1 MDKHTVK
8 QLTKRMK
15 KFKTWTEGTFI
26 NPISY
31 RVNEK
36 LYYMTGFTKGGES
49 VGTAYFTL
57 DGEEVKAEAY
67 EAQTYLSTFAD
78 ISKNI
83 FSIGEDH
90 LKIDLAYYTAPLA
103 ILVDSELPEVMAGHQ
118 AYQTLWEWHQEY
130 NRCFLD
136 YKAYYENDVLI
147 REEITVDDVRK
158 TQKTAAMINLYQYD
172 TIKLLLDKNAE
183 IEAYVAYLETTK
195 EWEKLTKDQRTF
207 ANEITKNKAK
217 LENSLQTLALIEDE
231 DRENMLQL
239 NVDYGIKINAEQMIG
254 QQAYIRYPR

>member
-1 MDKHTVK
+1 MDKNTVK

-31 RVNEK
+31 RVNGK
-36 LYYMTGFTKGGES
+36 LYYMTGFTKGGKS
-49 VGTAYFTL
+49 LGMAYFTL

-90 LKIDLAYYTAPLA
+90 LKIDLAYYTALLA
-103 ILVDSELPEVMAGHQ
+103 IPMDSKLPEVIEGHQ

-130 NRCFLD
+130 NQCFLE
-136 YKAYYENDVLI
+136 YKQYYEQDVLV

-158 TQKTAAMINLYQYD
+158 TQKTATIINLYQYD

-183 IEAYVAYLETTK
+183 IEAYIAYLEETK
-195 EWEKLTKDQRTF
+195 EWGKLTKDQRTF
-207 ANEITKNKAK
+207 ANGITKNKAK
-217 LENSLQTLALIEDE
+217 LENSIHTLGLIEDE
-231 DRENMLQL
+231 DREKMLQL
-239 NVDYGIKINAEQMIG
+239 NFDYGIKLNAEQMIG
-254 QQAYIRYPR
+254 QQQYIRYPQ

>member
-1 MDKHTVK
+1 MDKNTIK

-15 KFKTWTEGTFI
+15 KFKTWTEGTFV

-31 RVNEK
+31 RVNGK

-90 LKIDLAYYTAPLA
+90 LKIDLDYYTLPLA
-103 ILVDSELPEVMAGHQ
+103 IPVDSELSEVIAGHQ
-118 AYQTLWEWHQEY
+118 AYQKLWEWHQEY
-130 NRCFLD
+130 NQCILE
-136 YKAYYENDVLI
+136 YKDYYEKDVLI

-158 TQKTAAMINLYQYD
+158 TQKTAAIVNLYQYD
-172 TIKLLLDKNAE
+172 TLKLLLEKNAE
-183 IEAYVAYLETTK
+183 IEAYVAYLETTA
-195 EWEKLTKDQRTF
+195 EWKKLTKNQRYF
-207 ANEITKNKAK
+207 VKELTKNKERLK
-217 LENSLQTLALIEDE
+217 NSLHTLDLIEAE
-231 DRENMLQL
+231 NREEMLQL
-239 NVDYGIKINAEQMIG
+239 NFDYGVKINVEQMIG
-254 QQAYIRYPR
+254 QQQYIRYP